1 MTLRDYYGVNTHNEG
16 MNILM
21 RGVYSWMMI
30 GLLVSGITAY
40 ASAHSAVLMNIIFG
54 NPYMIW
60 VLLIIELGL
69 VFAISAGINKM
80 SIDTARILFI
90 IFSFI
95 DGLTLSSIFLIYT
108 SASIA
113 ETFFIASAMFGV
125 MSLYGYFTDTDLTS
139 WGKILFMGLIGLII
153 AIIVNFFLKSAPM
166 EWWISVIGVIVF
178 TGLTAYDTQKI
189 KQMGE
194 ELEAEGETNIA
205 KIAVI
210 GALALYLDL
219 INLFIMLLQFFGN
232 QKR

>member
-1 MTLRDYYGVNTHNEG
+1 MTLKNYYNVNTREEG
-16 MNILM
+16 MNALM
-21 RGVYSWMMI
+21 RSVYMWMMV
-30 GLLVSGITAY
+30 GLLVSGVTAY
-40 ASAHSAVLMNIIFG
+40 AAAHSEILMNMIYG

-60 VLLIIELGL
+60 VLFIIEIGL
-69 VFAISAGINKM
+69 VIAISAGINKM
-80 SIDTARILFI
+80 SVDTARMLFI
-90 IFSFI
+90 LFSFI

-139 WGKILFMGLIGLII
+139 WGKLLFMALIGLII
-153 AIIVNFFLKSAPM
+153 AMIVNFFLKSSPM
-166 EWWISVIGVIVF
+166 EWWISVIGVVVF

-189 KQMGE
+189 KQMGDE
-194 ELEAEGETNIA
+194 IEAEGETNIS

-210 GALALYLDL
+210 GALELYLDL
-219 INLFIMLLQFFGN
+219 INLFLMLLEFFGA